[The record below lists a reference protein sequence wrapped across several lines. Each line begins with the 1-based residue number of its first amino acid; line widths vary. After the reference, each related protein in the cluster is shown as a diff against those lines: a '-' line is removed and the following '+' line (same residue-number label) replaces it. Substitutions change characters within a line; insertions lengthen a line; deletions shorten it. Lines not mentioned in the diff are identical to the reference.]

1 MAWAFQR
8 ESELLP
14 IFKYYHDKMKQT
26 GVIDR
31 LRQKLKGNH
40 IGDTGASNIQ
50 DLQGLGYD
58 SVVLPFLVLLTGLCV
73 AFMQLGIETV
83 IICKNK
89 YLADQE
95 HSNED
100 DFTSEEA
107 KEIIDDIYDLLLEN
121 HRKLEDIKF
130 LSKIRMLSSH
140 PEARL

>member
-8 ESELLP
+8 ESELVP
-14 IFKYYHDKMKQT
+14 IFKYYLAKMQQS

-31 LRQKLKGNH
+31 LRQKYIDRN
-40 IGDTGASNIQ
+40 GDTGASKIQ
-50 DLQGLGYD
+50 DLQGLGYE
-58 SVVLPFLVLLTGLCV
+58 SVVLPFLALLTGLCV

-83 IICKNK
+83 IICKKK

-100 DFTSEEA
+100 FAISGEA
-107 KEIIDDIYDLLLEN
+107 KDIIDDIYDLLLEN
-121 HRKLEDIKF
+121 HCKLEDIKF
-130 LSKIRMLSSH
+130 LSKTRMLSTH